1 MTFTST
7 LRTSPQK
14 ADPLTWILAF
24 NLPLIAVLATAAG
37 GFLVAIMIAPQ
48 GVSPFATLLATT
60 LSVLGCLVV
69 QRAAQPHRPLVRP
82 GQAALPMALGVASML
97 VSAFGHRG
105 SSVPLGEW
113 TGPLGLATVML
124 ALVPYLPGLVV
135 GGLGLIGA
143 VIAGLA
149 SRWAFDTSEIGEWS
163 AFIAGSSLP
172 FHVGVAGAAFSGLV
186 VAAVTRWRALPYD
199 REETAERPSSFVS
212 RLQQHGTPVAI
223 GDDVLALL
231 QRVADG
237 ARVSAKER
245 ADAASLAAGI
255 RADLVEVVNRSWLET
270 IPQHERL
277 SVEDPDGAANRM
289 TRSQRSA
296 IHTLISAA
304 LESPVL
310 AGEALRIELRSLDDG
325 TTAVAFSMN
334 ITLPEGRRVMM
345 LAPYFISLK
354 ASVDDLEWAVGE
366 QLRMRFKLPP
376 ADEYGD

>member
-1 MTFTST
+1 MTFAST

-24 NLPLIAVLATAAG
+24 NLPLIAVLSTGAG
-37 GFLVAIMIAPQ
+37 GILITIMIARQ
-48 GVSPFATLLATT
+48 GVSPFATVIATI

-82 GQAALPMALGVASML
+82 TQAALPMALGVASML
-97 VSAFGHRG
+97 VSAIGHRG

-113 TGPLGLATVML
+113 TGPLGLATVMV
-124 ALVPYLPGLVV
+124 ALVPYLPGLVI
-135 GGLGLIGA
+135 GGLGLVGA
-143 VIAGLA
+143 LIAGLS
-149 SRWAFDTSEIGEWS
+149 SRWAFDIAQIGEWS

-199 REETAERPSSFVS
+199 REENAERPSSFVR

-237 ARVSAKER
+237 GRVSAKER

-289 TRSQRSA
+289 SRSQRAA

-376 ADEYGD
+376 ADGYAD